1 MSHVGGGDVVCV
13 RERGV
18 AIEWYCNDFKSK
30 CEHVKVQ
37 SEFGRCD
44 AGCAGTMQVR

>member
-1 MSHVGGGDVVCV
+1 MLVVVMWCV
-13 RERGV
+13 REKGRCVVEG
-18 AIEWYCNDFKSK
+18 YCNDFQ
-30 CEHVKVQ
+30 CRCRCNHVEVE